1 MGLSDTT
8 FSVCCVLLAV
18 QFYMVNYML
27 QNVQT
32 IANFFV
38 IIDVMILRSVV
49 TQATT
54 SFDMKIL
61 LILYVSIY
69 RVI

>member
-1 MGLSDTT
+1 
-8 FSVCCVLLAV
+8 
-18 QFYMVNYML
+18 MVNYML

-69 RVI
+69 QVI

>member
-1 MGLSDTT
+1 
-8 FSVCCVLLAV
+8 
-18 QFYMVNYML
+18 MVNYML

>member
-38 IIDVMILRSVV
+38 IIDVMILQSVV

-54 SFDMKIL
+54 S
-61 LILYVSIY
+61 
-69 RVI
+69 

>member
-1 MGLSDTT
+1 
-8 FSVCCVLLAV
+8 
-18 QFYMVNYML
+18 MVNYML

-38 IIDVMILRSVV
+38 IIDVMILQSVV